1 MSNIL
6 PLSQVKRR
14 HVQALVDLKSD
25 DETKS
30 MNAGRKLLGE
40 AKSFG
45 LGLRDFLN
53 LAVDVRGS
61 EEAEKRFKDDRGFLS
76 GYEASLAF
84 LNLPIQNDFER
95 GIVLEA
101 ASDTFQTYPG
111 VRALFPEVV
120 DDVVKW
126 KYRQNMLESA
136 APLVSSSRTISGVE
150 LISTVVDDAQEDYQV
165 VSAVAELGRMPIK
178 TIRMSDQ
185 SVRFYKHGGGYRYSY
200 EFGRRARID
209 TLVPYV
215 NRMDR
220 EKEMSKVRL
229 ATHIL
234 INGDGVN
241 PAAPVVKHKDLVSTA
256 TDKKLNYEALLRWLV
271 ARAKAGTPV
280 DTVVGNWDAYID
292 WLLMFAIPTSNNNR
306 TDAENLAA
314 SGFQMGGVPILQGK
328 VNFALSSSAPDKQL
342 IGYSQGDTLEE
353 LIESGSTIEETERAI
368 TNQSITFTK
377 SENAGYKLNF
387 SDTRSIFDYDSTDD

>member
-1 MSNIL
+1 MQFK

-14 HVQALVDLKSD
+14 GVEALAALKSED
-25 DETKS
+25 HGAS
-30 MNAGRKLLGE
+30 RSAGQKILAE

-45 LGLRDFLN
+45 LDMRDYLN
-53 LAVDVRGS
+53 LAIDVRRS
-61 EEAEKRFKDDRGFLS
+61 EDADKLYRDDRGYLS

-101 ASDTFQTYPG
+101 ASDTFQTFPG
-111 VRALFPEVV
+111 VRAIFPQVV
-120 DDVVKW
+120 DDVVRW
-126 KYRQNMLESA
+126 KFRQDNLETTQA
-136 APLVSSSRTISGVE
+136 IVGSSRTMSGVE
-150 LISTVVDDAQEDYQV
+150 LISTVVDDKQEDYQV
-165 VSAVAELGRMPIK
+165 VSAVAELGRFPVK
-178 TIRMSDQ
+178 TIRLSEQ
-185 SVRFYKHGGGYRYSY
+185 SVKFYKHGGGYRFSY
-200 EFGRRARID
+200 EFDRRASIE

-220 EKEMSKVRL
+220 EKELSKVRS

-241 PAAPVVKHKDLVSTA
+241 PAAPVVKQKDFVSTA

-271 ARAKAGTPV
+271 ARAQAGIPV
-280 DTVVGNWDAYID
+280 DTVVGNWDTYID
-292 WLLMFAIPTSNNNR
+292 WLLLFAIPTSNANR

-314 SGFQMGGVPILQGK
+314 SGFQIGGVPILRGT
-328 VNFALSSSAPDKQL
+328 VNFALSSSAPAKQL
-342 IGYSQGDTLEE
+342 LGMSRGDTLEE
-353 LIESGSTIEETERAI
+353 LNEGGSQIEETERAI

-377 SENAGYKLNF
+377 SENTGYKLAF

>member
-1 MSNIL
+1 MNYK

-14 HVQALVDLKSD
+14 GVEALAALRS
-25 DETKS
+25 DETMAS
-30 MNAGRKLLGE
+30 VGAGKKLLAE

-45 LGLRDFLN
+45 LGMRDYLN
-53 LAVDVRGS
+53 LAIDVRGS
-61 EEAEKRFKDDRGFLS
+61 EEADKRYRDDRGYLS

-101 ASDTFQTYPG
+101 ASDTFQTFPG
-111 VRALFPEVV
+111 VRAIFPEVV
-120 DDVVKW
+120 DDVVRW
-126 KYRQNMLESA
+126 KFRQDNLETTNA
-136 APLVSSSRTISGVE
+136 LVGSSRTMSGVE
-150 LISTVVDDAQEDYQV
+150 LISTVVDDKAEDYQV
-165 VSAVAELGRMPIK
+165 VSAVAELGRFPVK
-178 TIRMSDQ
+178 TIRLSEQ
-185 SVRFYKHGGGYRYSY
+185 SVKFYKHGGGYRFSY
-200 EFGRRARID
+200 EFDRRASIE

-220 EKEMSKVRL
+220 EKEMSKVRA

-241 PAAPVVKHKDLVSTA
+241 PAAPLVKQADFVAGA
-256 TDKKLNYEALLRWLV
+256 TNKKLNYEALLRWFV
-271 ARAKAGTPV
+271 ARAQAGIPV

-314 SGFQMGGVPILQGK
+314 SGFQIGGVPILKGT
-328 VNFALSSSAPDKQL
+328 VNFALSSAAPNKQL
-342 IGYSQGDTLEE
+342 IGISRGDTLEE
-353 LIESGSTIEETERAI
+353 LNEGGSQIEETERAI

-377 SENAGYKLNF
+377 SVNTGYKLAF
-387 SDTRSIFDYDSTDD
+387 SDTRSIYDYDSTDD